1 MNNMFNSVRRLIL
14 ASLPLLATLTMGMGA
29 LSAHAQTL
37 PLTQP
42 ANKVAPVVK
51 TGPGAGPQKVV
62 RHAHHT
68 HHKVL
73 QNKAGAHKTGTNKAG
88 ANKAGANKAGANKTG
103 ANKTGANKTGT
114 NNAAASKTG
123 ASKTGTN
130 NAIHTM

>member
-51 TGPGAGPQKVV
+51 VGPGAGPQKVV

-73 QNKAGAHKTGTNKAG
+73 QNKAGTNNAGANKVGTNKA
-88 ANKAGANKAGANKTG
+88 
-103 ANKTGANKTGT
+103 GANKTGT